1 MGQRDDFFFFGAVIP
16 LQKKLHVYR
25 IRMANR
31 NSRLQPAELDGAIP
45 SEWIGA
51 HLKIAKMLLHFTHML
66 ARETAL
72 GGRLRN

>member
-1 MGQRDDFFFFGAVIP
+1 
-16 LQKKLHVYR
+16 
-25 IRMANR
+25 
-31 NSRLQPAELDGAIP
+31 LQPAELDGAIP